1 MNFNEISN
9 SKFMKFKKKFNKIPK
24 LWITYN
30 SSYNSNEIQRMN
42 FYKTALYIAVEK
54 ENYEII
60 KLLLKNKK
68 LDVNIPAILK
78 TTNI

>member
-1 MNFNEISN
+1 
-9 SKFMKFKKKFNKIPK
+9 MK
-24 LWITYN
+24 
-30 SSYNSNEIQRMN
+30 

-54 ENYEII
+54 EYYEII
-60 KLLLKNKK
+60 KLLLENKK

>member
-1 MNFNEISN
+1 
-9 SKFMKFKKKFNKIPK
+9 MK
-24 LWITYN
+24 
-30 SSYNSNEIQRMN
+30 

-60 KLLLKNKK
+60 KLLLENKK

>member
-1 MNFNEISN
+1 
-9 SKFMKFKKKFNKIPK
+9 MK
-24 LWITYN
+24 
-30 SSYNSNEIQRMN
+30 